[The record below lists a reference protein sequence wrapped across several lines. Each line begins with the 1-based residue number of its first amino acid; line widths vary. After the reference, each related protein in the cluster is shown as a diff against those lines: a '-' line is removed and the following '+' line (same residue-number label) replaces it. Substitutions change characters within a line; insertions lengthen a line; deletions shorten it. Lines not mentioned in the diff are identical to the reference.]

1 VNVFV
6 QTLTRILIVT
16 VALGGAGL
24 AQNLHVGVRTGGA
37 VSFPGVTAFLLGV
50 QLEARALIGD
60 EFGVRL
66 DLGLNSGIGFL
77 AVTRPIP
84 DAFGPLY
91 LGLGV
96 GYAFDPVSKALDGR
110 VLVGY
115 EWLLTPELRVLVEGL
130 VRVPFDGS
138 GPRLEVSVGLNLQLT
153 GVPPPVPTPDP
164 NAPNTNPNQPGP
176 NQPGPNQPGPNQPSP
191 TPPQG

>member
-1 VNVFV
+1 VNALAR
-6 QTLTRILIVT
+6 TLSRILIVI
-16 VALGGAGL
+16 VVLGGSGL

-60 EFGVRL
+60 EFGARL

-91 LGLGV
+91 LGLGL
-96 GYAFDPVSKALDGR
+96 GYAFDPVSRALDAR

-115 EWLLTPELRVLVEGL
+115 EWLLTPELRVLVEAL
-130 VRVPFDGS
+130 ARFPFNGS

-164 NAPNTNPNQPGP
+164 NAPNINPPNPNQPGP
-176 NQPGPNQPGPNQPSP
+176 NQPGP

>member
-1 VNVFV
+1 MNVFA
-6 QTLTRILIVT
+6 QRLARILIVI

-24 AQNLHVGVRTGGA
+24 AQNLHVGVRMGGA
-37 VSFPGVTAFLLGV
+37 VAFPGVTAFLLGA

-77 AVTRPIP
+77 GVTRPIP

-91 LGLGV
+91 LGLGF
-96 GYAFDPVSKALDGR
+96 GYAFDPVSRVFDAR

-115 EWLLTPELRVLVEGL
+115 EWLLTPELRVLIEAL
-130 VRVPFDGS
+130 ARFPFNGS
-138 GPRLEVSVGLNLQLT
+138 GPRLEVSVGLNVQLT
-153 GVPPPVPTPDP
+153 GVPPPIPTPDP
-164 NAPNTNPNQPGP
+164 NAPNPNPPNPNQPGP
-176 NQPGPNQPGPNQPSP
+176 NQPGPYQPGP